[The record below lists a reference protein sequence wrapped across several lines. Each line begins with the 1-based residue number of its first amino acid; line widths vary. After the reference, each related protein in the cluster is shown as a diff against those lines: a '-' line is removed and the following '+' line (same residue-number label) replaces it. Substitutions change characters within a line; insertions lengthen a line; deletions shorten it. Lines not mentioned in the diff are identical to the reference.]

1 MQALHD
7 AARMIMTGDASVCL
21 IGGVEH
27 MGHVPMSH
35 GVDFHPGLSRNV
47 AKAGRDD
54 GADREMLA
62 RLHGI
67 SREMQDQFA
76 ARSRSRLG
84 GDAVRR
90 IQSRDYPDRRPRCRW
105 RTEVL

>member
-1 MQALHD
+1 
-7 AARMIMTGDASVCL
+7 MIMTGDAQVCL
-21 IGGVEH
+21 VGGVEH

-47 AKAGRDD
+47 AKAAGMM
-54 GADREMLA
+54 GLTAEMLS

-76 ARSRSRLG
+76 ARSHARAWPPRSLAHSKRRLSRL
-84 GDAVRR
+84 AVMM
-90 IQSRDYPDRRPRCRW
+90 QTAC
-105 RTEVL
+105 